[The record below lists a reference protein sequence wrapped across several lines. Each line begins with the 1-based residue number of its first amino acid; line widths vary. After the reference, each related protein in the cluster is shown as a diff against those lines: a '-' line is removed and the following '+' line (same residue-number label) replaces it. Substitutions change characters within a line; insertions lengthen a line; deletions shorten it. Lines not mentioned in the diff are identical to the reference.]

1 MQLVVRKSGKVELV
15 LNENTLVVNKGID
28 FAFVQDVV
36 CMDQAGMNFYNLGQI
51 GNRMVCTPDFDS
63 MLKSKMASEAAASL

>member
-1 MQLVVRKSGKVELV
+1 
-15 LNENTLVVNKGID
+15 
-28 FAFVQDVV
+28 
-36 CMDQAGMNFYNLGQI
+36 MNFYNLGQI